1 MPNMTPGEESHT
13 SESIDGLPAVTPSDR
28 ERLLTDLLRGVSRA
42 FYLTLRVLPKG
53 LREPMGLAY
62 LLARAA
68 DTIADTRL
76 LPPDERLR
84 HLLVF
89 KAQVEGPATARALQQ
104 IVSSLTDMQESPNE
118 RTLLISQPE
127 TFALLEALPEAER
140 ARVRSVVVTLT
151 HGMEIDLTT
160 FPAEDS
166 GKLAAFN
173 SYDEFDDYIYYVAGC
188 VGEFWTEF
196 IAANTPSLA
205 GWDIER
211 MSQISVRFGKALQ
224 LTNILRDM
232 PKDLRNGRCYLPE
245 EELARVGLS
254 PEALLDPSNAAKA
267 RPILVKGIK
276 DALDHFRAAEEY
288 ILAIPRRCLRLRLA
302 VLWPVLIGL
311 ATLVKLACNKAW
323 LDPDQSF
330 HGRVQPS
337 KVSRN
342 GVYGMMALSF
352 LLVPSNRALKFWMAQ
367 LREQVEQLLVVE

>member
-1 MPNMTPGEESHT
+1 MTPKEELHT
-13 SESIDGLPAVTPSDR
+13 SEPVDGLPAVTPSER
-28 ERLLTDLLRGVSRA
+28 ERLLTDLLRSVSRA
-42 FYLTLRVLPKG
+42 FYLTLRVLPRG

-76 LPPDERLR
+76 LPPGERLR
-84 HLLVF
+84 HLMVF
-89 KAQVEGPATARALQQ
+89 KAQVEGPATMQALRQ
-104 IVSSLTDMQESPNE
+104 IESSLTDMQESPDE

-127 TFALLEALPEAER
+127 MFALLEALPEAER

-166 GKLAAFN
+166 GELAAFK
-173 SYDEFDDYIYYVAGC
+173 SFDELDDYIYYVAGC

-196 IAANTPSLA
+196 IVANTPSLA
-205 GWDIER
+205 GWDIGR
-211 MSQISVRFGKALQ
+211 MSEISVRFGKALQ
-224 LTNILRDM
+224 LTNILRDV

-245 EELARVGLS
+245 EELARVGLT
-254 PEALLDPSNAAKA
+254 PEALLDPSTSARA
-267 RPILVKGIK
+267 RPMLVRGIR
-276 DALDHFRAAEEY
+276 DALDHYRAAEEY

-302 VLWPVLIGL
+302 VLWPVLIGM
-311 ATLVKLACNKAW
+311 ATLIKLACNEAW
-323 LDPDQSF
+323 LDPE
-330 HGRVQPS
+330 QPS

-342 GVYGMMALSF
+342 WVYGMMALSF

-367 LREQVEQLLVVE
+367 LREQVEQSLVVE